1 MSEEI
6 IRPAPPEPLDPL
18 PWEDLGS
25 RPAGPALRRSLGEL
39 LAHPAR
45 FYRRM
50 ATTGGL
56 HEPMTFFA
64 VVLVAA
70 VLLAFPATLSFHAV
84 AAPAPE
90 EVAAEV
96 SAAYAL
102 PARLSGLLLVLLPL
116 TAVAGCLAAT
126 LLGGLFHAGAKLF
139 GAHNYEGSLSVW
151 FYTLSAALV
160 PLTLALSVLLVV
172 SLGGYLLGVPWP
184 ALRESAAPFARWTA
198 LVLGSAALLAASV
211 LVVVHCV
218 VGCTQAFGLDAMLG
232 AAAAVAG
239 LLAAGGAAGLCAWS
253 LRARGPALGLAVTGL
268 VVALGAAVAAGGL
281 IASHRAE
288 GGA

>member
-1 MSEEI
+1 MSQQI
-6 IRPAPPEPLDPL
+6 APPAPPEPLEPL

-25 RPAGPALRRSLGEL
+25 RPAGRALRRSLAEL

-64 VVLVAA
+64 ALLVAA

-96 SAAYAL
+96 SAAYAF
-102 PARLSGLLLVLLPL
+102 PARVSGLLLVLLPL
-116 TAVAGCLAAT
+116 TAVGGCVAAT

-139 GAHNYEGSLSVW
+139 GARNYEGSLSVW
-151 FYTLSAALV
+151 FYALSAALA
-160 PLTLALSVLLVV
+160 LLALALAVLLAV
-172 SLGGYLLGVPWP
+172 SLGGYLLAMPWP
-184 ALRESAAPFARWTA
+184 ALGEAAAPFARWTA
-198 LVLGSAALLAASV
+198 LVLGSAALLAGAA
-211 LVVVHCV
+211 LLVVHCV

-253 LRARGPALGLAVTGL
+253 LRARGLAAGLAVTAL
-268 VVALGAAVAAGGL
+268 VLLLCVAVSVGGL
-281 IASHRAE
+281 IASHRCE